1 MSGVLIEL
9 RLSGTYFSDE
19 RGAGLSFSI
28 AWRRRHLLRFSRSVG
43 ESDSVSAQQVH
54 VVWKSP
60 FIVQLFRI
68 N

>member
-1 MSGVLIEL
+1 MSRVLIEL

-19 RGAGLSFSI
+19 QGAGLSF
-28 AWRRRHLLRFSRSVG
+28 AWWRRHLLRFSRSVG